1 MTMTQMLPI
10 GIGLAVAALV
20 LLFVLLQR
28 KRPTGALPPDALPP
42 EDWPPLEPEAPAAP
56 LPELVALS
64 SPFLLEPI
72 GEPDDLGQIKGIG
85 PKMQALLKELGVFH
99 YSQIA
104 EWTPVQLAAVDA
116 KLGQFQGRPERDQ
129 WQSQARLLAS
139 GDRKAY
145 ERVHGKL
152 GPDAAPGGGA

>member
-1 MTMTQMLPI
+1 MTTIQMLLI
-10 GIGLAVAALV
+10 ALGLAVVALA
-20 LLFVLLQR
+20 LLFVLRRR
-28 KRPTGALPPDALPP
+28 KHPTGALPPDALPL
-42 EDWPPLEPEAPAAP
+42 EDLPPAEPEVPAAP

-64 SPFLLEPI
+64 SPFLPEPV

-99 YSQIA
+99 FSQIA

>member
-1 MTMTQMLPI
+1 MTTTQMLLI
-10 GIGLAVAALV
+10 ALGLAVVALA
-20 LLFVLLQR
+20 LLFVLRQR
-28 KRPTGALPPDALPP
+28 RRPTGGLVDPFPVPLPP
-42 EDWPPLEPEAPAAP
+42 EPAEPEVPAAP

-64 SPFLLEPI
+64 SPFLSEPI
-72 GEPDDLGQIKGIG
+72 SEPDDLGQIKGIG
-85 PKMQALLKELGVFH
+85 PKMQTLLKELGVFH